1 MKILKYIKYRYIE
14 GHTKEETYYKMACN
28 NECSFEEYKR
38 FYDMKIKNRDKKS
51 IYNSLYGK
59 MVKEGETNVSDKRN
73 RGHKRKTN
81 RT

>member
-1 MKILKYIKYRYIE
+1 MKILKYIKYRIQ

-28 NECSFEEYKR
+28 NECSFKEYKR
-38 FYDMKIKNRDKKS
+38 FYDSKIKNRDKKS

-59 MVKEGETNVSDKRN
+59 MVKEGETNVSNKRN
-73 RGHKRKTN
+73 SIHKRKTN

>member
-38 FYDMKIKNRDKKS
+38 FYDFKVKNRDKKS
-51 IYNSLYGK
+51 IFNSLYGK
-59 MVKEGETNVSDKRN
+59 GGEKDVSDKRN
-73 RGHKRKTN
+73 SRYKRKAN

>member
-28 NECSFEEYKR
+28 SECTFEEYKN
-38 FYDMKIKNRDKKS
+38 FYDKK
-51 IYNSLYGK
+51 
-59 MVKEGETNVSDKRN
+59 VKAGEKDVSDKRN
-73 RGHKRKTN
+73 SRYKRKTN